1 MLVVIRCSSSLCF
14 LSSHISF
21 FHTSAM
27 SRSLLSSSTVRRLSQ
42 PQTCRLFSTSRP
54 ALRLSAFPGGEIV
67 PRRPS
72 TTASSTLPLKRSAP
86 QSSTPRSIRQQ
97 NACFSSSSVRPAA
110 KVTQNPR
117 TGDDGQS
124 LMIGISPRAVEVSLY
139 RISLLLFCLRLLH
152 SSMWLVL

>member
-1 MLVVIRCSSSLCF
+1 
-14 LSSHISF
+14 
-21 FHTSAM
+21 M
-27 SRSLLSSSTVRRLSQ
+27 SRSLFSPAVRRLSQ

-72 TTASSTLPLKRSAP
+72 TIASSTLPLKRSAP

-97 NACFSSSSVRPAA
+97 NASFSSSSVRPAT

-124 LMIGISPRAVEVSLY
+124 LMVGISPRAVEVS
-139 RISLLLFCLRLLH
+139 
-152 SSMWLVL
+152 